1 MLDLLDT
8 AIRIGTGLGLGAAIG
23 MERQWRSRNA
33 GLRTA
38 ALVSLGSTL
47 FVLMGGYTFAGVHD
61 ADPTRVAAQVASGIG
76 FLGAGVIMK
85 QGANISGLNT
95 AATLWATAAV
105 GALSGG
111 GMIKEAALGAVAVIA
126 ANIFLRPLGRALDRN
141 EVPGGEEK
149 VSAEYRFEVRCAT
162 DAEAHIRGLVFDAIH
177 RPDLTVQ
184 SIAAV
189 DLPDDQGVR
198 ITATVI
204 ADERDDRRIEAALAD
219 VLKAPEVTSVR
230 WTADDMDDFD

>member
-149 VSAEYRFEVRCAT
+149 VPAEYRFEVRCPT
-162 DAEAHIRGLVFDAIH
+162 NAEAHIRGLVFDAIH